1 MKKILIVEDDIVLR
15 RELKTLLEGSGYEAA
30 VLEQFD
36 RVPEQAAELKPDLI
50 LLDIILPG
58 ANGQAILRE
67 IRENSDVPVIMLTS
81 RDGDVEEILS
91 RSAGADDY
99 VTKPYNPTLLLL
111 RIESVLRRVSGQP
124 KEEELTYRGLKI
136 SLPRSSII
144 RDGEEIVL
152 SHNEMTILHCLL
164 KNRGRIVSRD
174 ELMDYLWDFS
184 EFVDDNTLTVNINRL
199 RKRLASIGLEDV
211 IETRRKQGYMLV

>member
-1 MKKILIVEDDIVLR
+1 MKKILIVEDDRVLR
-15 RELKTLLEGSGYEAA
+15 NEVKTLLEGSGYETA

-36 RVPEQAAELKPDLI
+36 RVPEEAEELKPDLI

-67 IRENSDVPVIMLTS
+67 LREKSDVPVIMLTS

-99 VTKPYNPTLLLL
+99 ITKPYNPTLLLL
-111 RIESVLRRVSGQP
+111 RIESVLRRASGQP

-144 RDGEEIVL
+144 RDGDEIVL

>member
-1 MKKILIVEDDIVLR
+1 MKKILIVEDDRVLR
-15 RELKTLLEGSGYEAA
+15 NEVKALLEGSGYETA

-36 RVPEQAAELKPDLI
+36 RVPEEAEELKPDLI

-67 IRENSDVPVIMLTS
+67 LREKSDVPVIMLTS

-99 VTKPYNPTLLLL
+99 ITKPYNPTLLLL
-111 RIESVLRRVSGQP
+111 RIESVLRRASGQP

-144 RDGEEIVL
+144 RDGDEIVL

>member
-1 MKKILIVEDDIVLR
+1 MKKILIVEDDRVLR
-15 RELKTLLEGSGYEAA
+15 NELKALLERSGYETA
-30 VLEQFD
+30 VLTEFD
-36 RVPEQAAELKPDLI
+36 QVPEQTAQIMPDLL

-67 IRENSDVPVIMLTS
+67 IREDSDVPVIMLTS

-111 RIESVLRRVSGQP
+111 RIESVLRRISGQP
-124 KEEELTYRGLKI
+124 REEELTYRGMKI
-136 SLPRSSII
+136 CLPRSSII
-144 RDGEEIVL
+144 RDGEEIIL

-174 ELMDYLWDFS
+174 ELMDYLWDLS

>member
-1 MKKILIVEDDIVLR
+1 MKKILIVEDDRVLR

>member
-1 MKKILIVEDDIVLR
+1 MLR
-15 RELKTLLEGSGYEAA
+15 RA
-30 VLEQFD
+30 
-36 RVPEQAAELKPDLI
+36 
-50 LLDIILPG
+50 
-58 ANGQAILRE
+58 
-67 IRENSDVPVIMLTS
+67 
-81 RDGDVEEILS
+81 
-91 RSAGADDY
+91 
-99 VTKPYNPTLLLL
+99 
-111 RIESVLRRVSGQP
+111 SGQP

-144 RDGEEIVL
+144 RDGDEIVL

>member
-1 MKKILIVEDDIVLR
+1 MKKILIVEDDRVLR
-15 RELKTLLEGSGYEAA
+15 NGVKTLLEGSGYETA

-36 RVPEQAAELKPDLI
+36 RVPEEAEELKPDLI

-67 IRENSDVPVIMLTS
+67 LREKSDVPVIMLTS

-99 VTKPYNPTLLLL
+99 ITKPYNPTLLLL
-111 RIESVLRRVSGQP
+111 RIESVLRRASGQP

-144 RDGEEIVL
+144 RDGDEIVL

>member
-1 MKKILIVEDDIVLR
+1 MKKILIVEDDRVLR
-15 RELKTLLEGSGYEAA
+15 NEVKTLLEGSGYETA

-36 RVPEQAAELKPDLI
+36 RVPEEAEELKPDLI

-67 IRENSDVPVIMLTS
+67 LREKSDVPVIMLTS

-99 VTKPYNPTLLLL
+99 ITKPYNPTLLLL
-111 RIESVLRRVSGQP
+111 RIESVLRRASGQP

-144 RDGEEIVL
+144 RDGDEIVL

-199 RKRLASIGLEDV
+199 RKRLASIGLENV